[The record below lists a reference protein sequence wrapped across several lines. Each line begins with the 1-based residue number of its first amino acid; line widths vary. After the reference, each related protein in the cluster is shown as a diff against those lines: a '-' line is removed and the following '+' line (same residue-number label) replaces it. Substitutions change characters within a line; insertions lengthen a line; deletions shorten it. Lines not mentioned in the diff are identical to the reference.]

1 MKKDKQYCDIDHAN
15 KQLDRLRANPNR
27 ASKRQATQR
36 RAEASKNPPG
46 VADLA
51 DEPAGQKNRL

>member
-1 MKKDKQYCDIDHAN
+1 MKKDKQYCEIDHAN

-36 RAEASKNPPG
+36 RAEASKKPPG
-46 VADLA
+46 VADSMDDLPGRT
-51 DEPAGQKNRL
+51 D